1 MKKRLLKLSSLFLS
15 LAMVLSL
22 FCIASLTSNA
32 ETNVIYVDQ
41 TGATEG
47 AYTTL
52 TDAVTKAKEDTTINT
67 IMFKSD
73 YTATSAETVDVLN
86 ITIDLGGYTYK
97 VASSCKGIAATK
109 SGIVIQNGIMLLD
122 ASGSTTS
129 QYNCIFNNGS
139 KALAI
144 KKIKFYFTAMP
155 KGKAD
160 SDTNPGGLIRNLAA
174 AANTTNVYDCSF
186 ECYSSVTGSPVEAP
200 LVSCS
205 CTSMNFYNCS
215 FDGNGIFS
223 GIQVRGN
230 VDNSQGRQLGRVGLY
245 NCNFKNVNHLFGKS
259 SSKSS
264 LINSEVTI
272 FGATVNN
279 AIDLKAEDF
288 VAISATDTAKL
299 VQNGQEIEGN
309 DFSKLLGS
317 PYSFEVVCAHSFVD
331 GVCEYCYAPEP
342 TAPSVPAITMDS
354 GAAMRIDSKTE
365 GIRFSATVDKDALDG
380 FGYEVTDAG
389 MLVAKE
395 SIASTETLTVENSVP
410 VTSAG
415 QTIADGKV
423 VAARYNGVT
432 LKTAD
437 DANKYVIFGS
447 LVEISEK
454 NANQKY
460 VARAFI
466 EYTDGEGNTA
476 YLYSDLSDARSIA
489 EVASLI
495 QQDGLAKPDDDT
507 VYYNTLCGT
516 HKDVVDFWAGKYSN

>member
-1 MKKRLLKLSSLFLS
+1 MKIRLLKLSSLFLA
-15 LAMVLSL
+15 LTIVLSL
-22 FCIASLTSNA
+22 FCAASLTSNA

-41 TGATEG
+41 TGATNG
-47 AYTTL
+47 ASTTL
-52 TDAVTKAKEDTTINT
+52 KDAVDKAKADTTINT

-73 YTATSAETVDVLN
+73 YTTTSSVSVGTKN
-86 ITIDLGGYTYK
+86 ITIDLGGYTFT
-97 VASSCKGIAATK
+97 VAGTGQGMSIGTT
-109 SGIVIQNGIMLLD
+109 GVVVQNGKVVLNAEKCNTNAYYGIYNA
-122 ASGSTTS
+122 ASGNKLTVKNIEFEFVTAKGSNGTVYDGAGATTPGAVLR
-129 QYNCIFNNGS
+129 NVTG
-139 KALAI
+139 
-144 KKIKFYFTAMP
+144 
-155 KGKAD
+155 
-160 SDTNPGGLIRNLAA
+160 TNSIINA
-174 AANTTNVYDCSF
+174 YDCSF
-186 ECYSSVTGSPVEAP
+186 VYNGTYDYKAAP
-200 LVSCS
+200 LAACN
-205 CTSMNFYNCS
+205 TATMNLYNCT
-215 FDGNGIFS
+215 FDGNGKMS
-223 GIQVRGN
+223 GVQVRGN
-230 VDNSQGRQLGRVGLY
+230 ENSQSQYAQLGIH
-245 NCNFKNVNHLFGKS
+245 NCTFNNIKNLFGLSTNSGVKDPTT
-259 SSKSS
+259 KIP
-264 LINSEVTI
+264 LITI
-272 FGATVNN
+272 YGMTVNN
-279 AIDLKAEDF
+279 ATNLKARDEYPMSIT
-288 VAISATDTAKL
+288 AAEHATMPDLTTL
-299 VQNGQEIEGN
+299 T
-309 DFSKLLGS
+309 S
-317 PYSFEVVCAHSFVD
+317 PYIFEVTCAHSFVD

-365 GIRFSATVDKDALDG
+365 GIRFSATVNKTELDG

-516 HKDVVDFWAGKYSN
+516 HKDLIDFWAGKYSN